1 MLTNNGQEALFPQ
14 HHIRFNGHAKVSFVM
29 QIQDQVQVLYKSFR
43 VVQFHIVHSQVL
55 YIRKL
60 STDVQVPQL

>member
-14 HHIRFNGHAKVSFVM
+14 HHIRFNCHSKVTLIL

-55 YIRKL
+55 YVRKL
-60 STDVQVPQL
+60 STDV